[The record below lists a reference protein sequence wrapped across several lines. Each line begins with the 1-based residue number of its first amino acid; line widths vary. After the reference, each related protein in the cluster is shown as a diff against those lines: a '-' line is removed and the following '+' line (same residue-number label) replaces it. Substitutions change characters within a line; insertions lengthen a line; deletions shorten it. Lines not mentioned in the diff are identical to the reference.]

1 MTDRAIDGTWQQPI
15 PLSENC
21 ELDRHLHGLATHDGK
36 TFLALM
42 SNPADDAEESQL
54 WTLELQENGRF
65 HKTREVSA
73 SGIPAQAVG
82 LWMYDDESVMYY
94 VANSG
99 QLEQWLGLIHTDGT
113 VQSSLISVGPWHT
126 SLTMIDACGWV
137 ETLADGGDGLPVHL
151 RVTFD
156 E

>member
-1 MTDRAIDGTWQQPI
+1 
-15 PLSENC
+15 
-21 ELDRHLHGLATHDGK
+21 
-36 TFLALM
+36 
-42 SNPADDAEESQL
+42 
-54 WTLELQENGRF
+54 
-65 HKTREVSA
+65 
-73 SGIPAQAVG
+73 
-82 LWMYDDESVMYY
+82 MYDDESVMYY

-113 VQSSLISVGPWHT
+113 IQSSLISVGPWHS

-137 ETLADGGDGLPVHL
+137 ETLSDGDDGMPVHL